1 MNNDITE
8 EEKEKIDKYL
18 MRALNNLCRIEK
30 LLKDIKGSDSDANRK
45 ATKESKTDKGQ

>member
-30 LLKDIKGSDSDANRK
+30 LLKDIKGSDSNGKRTRESNT
-45 ATKESKTDKGQ
+45 TK